1 MNWAFP
7 RGMASIPHQ
16 ATKSQRDMEG
26 GGVSMT
32 YGSCS
37 DTPRRSCMPTAMA
50 NEDSPDSR
58 IAVVSTSTDAAAAAA
73 LAAAD
78 VAGAA
83 RRSSSRWNATPF
95 DNGASKRSGG
105 DIVMRKSDKMVM
117 IRLTVTVLPW
127 LRPSTRVLVARIL
140 FETHAAMR

>member
-1 MNWAFP
+1 M
-7 RGMASIPHQ
+7 
-16 ATKSQRDMEG
+16 
-26 GGVSMT
+26 SMT

-83 RRSSSRWNATPF
+83 WRSSGRENATPF

-105 DIVMRKSDKMVM
+105 DIVMRKSDKMAMV
-117 IRLTVTVLPW
+117 RLTVAILPW
-127 LRPSTRVLVARIL
+127 LRPSTRVLVARIP
-140 FETHAAMR
+140 FERQAAMR

>member
-16 ATKSQRDMEG
+16 GTKSQRDMEG

-73 LAAAD
+73 LTAAD

-83 RRSSSRWNATPF
+83 GRNSRENATPF

-105 DIVMRKSDKMVM
+105 DIVMRKPDKMVT

-127 LRPSTRVLVARIL
+127 LRPSTRLNLAARIP

>member
-50 NEDSPDSR
+50 NEDPPDSR

-73 LAAAD
+73 VAAAD

-83 RRSSSRWNATPF
+83 GRSSRENATPF

-105 DIVMRKSDKMVM
+105 DIVMRKSDKMAMV
-117 IRLTVTVLPW
+117 RLTVAILPW
-127 LRPSTRVLVARIL
+127 LRPSTRVLVARIP
-140 FETHAAMR
+140 FERQAAMR

>member
-1 MNWAFP
+1 
-7 RGMASIPHQ
+7 
-16 ATKSQRDMEG
+16 
-26 GGVSMT
+26 MT

-37 DTPRRSCMPTAMA
+37 DRPRRSCMPTAMA

-83 RRSSSRWNATPF
+83 GRSSRENATPF

-105 DIVMRKSDKMVM
+105 DIVMRKPDKMVT

-127 LRPSTRVLVARIL
+127 PLMSAFLGGGASSRALSCCLALSLSLLFWLYRRASASVA
-140 FETHAAMR
+140 AAACLL